1 MSKFTLFGKL
11 FISLSYFFVM
21 SVVGFI
27 EMHTFNGSGV
37 LTFMGCLIF
46 VCGLYVTWLITE

>member
-27 EMHTFNGSGV
+27 EMHTFNGSGI